1 MDTLGWPEEKGIADL
16 PQPIWV
22 DHAFLRAQDSLP
34 ALHSHEEKLRE
45 ANYSLISNFK
55 GDPARIGFGYLQRKF
70 LLTSY
75 LTSVSS
81 MRIWQLFQ
89 LRFFIT
95 QGHHDIPQFSQLAMK
110 KTGLLNVLTI
120 LGGSS
125 KDC

>member
-1 MDTLGWPEEKGIADL
+1 M
-16 PQPIWV
+16 
-22 DHAFLRAQDSLP
+22 
-34 ALHSHEEKLRE
+34 
-45 ANYSLISNFK
+45 SNFE
-55 GDPARIGFGYLQRKF
+55 GDQAKIGFGYLQRNF
-70 LLTSY
+70 FLTSY
-75 LTSVSS
+75 HTSVSS

-95 QGHHDIPQFSQLAMK
+95 QGHHDISQFSQLAMK